1 MAEPVAYIE
10 PSKASPNADAIF
22 VSPTG
27 DDSAAGTETAPLKT
41 IQAGFDKAAAAK
53 STSLVLR
60 GGTYYLTSAVNVN
73 SKHSGIA
80 VTAYNDEEPVI
91 SGGKEL
97 TTEWKPYDVS
107 NGTASWTT
115 KVFFTSSNLD
125 LTSLHL
131 INPNLQVGDNIVWS
145 TVADGKT
152 IIDLGKNF
160 TDAASCEA
168 ACKQHSDCTG
178 YTWHDSQQGGYS
190 HLCRIRTDG
199 LHADHMQSGHTSGWN
214 MNDHKNIYVADVTG

>member
-1 MAEPVAYIE
+1 MVVSAVRKLAYQFGQKLLPRKGKFESLYYALDLNDPCNGEDFNMAEPVAYIE
-10 PSKASPNADAIF
+10 PSKASPNADAIY

-27 DDSAAGTETAPLKT
+27 DDSAAGTEAAPLKT

-91 SGGKEL
+91 SGGKKL

-115 KVFFTSSNLD
+115 KVFFY
-125 LTSLHL
+125 
-131 INPNLQVGDNIVWS
+131 
-145 TVADGKT
+145 
-152 IIDLGKNF
+152 F
-160 TDAASCEA
+160 F
-168 ACKQHSDCTG
+168 
-178 YTWHDSQQGGYS
+178 
-190 HLCRIRTDG
+190 
-199 LHADHMQSGHTSGWN
+199 QS
-214 MNDHKNIYVADVTG
+214 